1 MDITKIADLMPVQPS
16 KRAGVEFRS
25 IAALLASPVER
36 SYAWGLL
43 NEEAAKLNPT
53 CIIGIDSRG
62 YIMGEAVATHLSV
75 KFVMAAKSGKLPG
88 EVIKSHAY
96 TTEYDKQDS
105 MEITKNIIDV
115 NDRVIIVD
123 DILATGGSAVNVAEL
138 VNQTGANLVGFLFL
152 GQINGLNGNKLI
164 NEKFPKA
171 IVYSICKFGENQE
184 IKHATI
190 KQETGQISHIE
201 NNGLIISQTVYQT
214 REVNEIE
221 NIIFK
226 DNNRIILMYHPSRRQ
241 HAKEIFLRFP
251 NEFEL
256 QEISWKCFPDGWPDV
271 KIMNPD
277 RLINRHVVFL
287 MACENLK
294 NIMEQLFVCM
304 ILPAQFLKS
313 LVIDIN
319 YFAPG
324 THERV
329 TQPGVLATAETM
341 SRLFSN
347 IPHTKSGAP
356 IIQITDLH
364 ALSNQFYFKDCFA
377 HLISSIPMLLE
388 LKPNTT
394 IVFPDDGAY
403 KRYGPMILADN
414 PLRPMLICTKMRE
427 NEKRSVKIAEWKN
440 FPKHFTECKEML
452 HEVIIIDDLCHSGST
467 MIECVKELKKIPGIE
482 HVDAWI
488 THGVFEQSQ
497 YLHFLQYGKYAGYFR
512 EIHITNSLPVTSEII
527 KQDEKNL
534 NHFKIH
540 SLAKTWGSQ
549 ILKLLHTKPVREF
562 IVYIEGEKSNFFNLV
577 LNNLFNQCNIVYSS
591 PYSIYYKQICYLNI
605 IITHTNEIYSIEVRW
620 VFDEYSL
627 KSRFGSATSETL
639 AECLNVLI
647 FSN

>member
-1 MDITKIADLMPVQPS
+1 
-16 KRAGVEFRS
+16 
-25 IAALLASPVER
+25 
-36 SYAWGLL
+36 
-43 NEEAAKLNPT
+43 
-53 CIIGIDSRG
+53 
-62 YIMGEAVATHLSV
+62 
-75 KFVMAAKSGKLPG
+75 
-88 EVIKSHAY
+88 
-96 TTEYDKQDS
+96 
-105 MEITKNIIDV
+105 
-115 NDRVIIVD
+115 
-123 DILATGGSAVNVAEL
+123 
-138 VNQTGANLVGFLFL
+138 
-152 GQINGLNGNKLI
+152 
-164 NEKFPKA
+164 
-171 IVYSICKFGENQE
+171 
-184 IKHATI
+184 
-190 KQETGQISHIE
+190 
-201 NNGLIISQTVYQT
+201 
-214 REVNEIE
+214 
-221 NIIFK
+221 
-226 DNNRIILMYHPSRRQ
+226 MYHPSRRQ

-256 QEISWKCFPDGWPDV
+256 QEISWKYFPDGWPDV

-287 MACENLK
+287 MACENVK
-294 NIMEQLFVCM
+294 NVMEQLFVCM

-452 HEVIIIDDLCHSGST
+452 HVVIIIDDLCHSGST

-562 IVYIEGEKSNFFNLV
+562 TVYIEGEKSNFLNLV
-577 LNNLFNQCNIVYSS
+577 LNNLSNQCNIVYSS

-605 IITHTNEIYSIEVRW
+605 IITNVNEIYSIEVRW
-620 VFDEYSL
+620 VFNEYSL

-639 AECLNVLI
+639 AECLNALI